1 MYQRLLQKLFP
12 KKFHKHWNILRKSKN
27 SNLDEDL
34 KFLTNS
40 FIGSKSYKF
49 VSNFSN
55 TMETKNKFGKNII
68 ASFLFDVFV
77 VAYCFS
83 FCIGF

>member
-1 MYQRLLQKLFP
+1 MYQRLLQKLHP

-49 VSNFSN
+49 VSNFWHILNIANYDELS
-55 TMETKNKFGKNII
+55 KNGLSKFGSTI
-68 ASFLFDVFV
+68 
-77 VAYCFS
+77 
-83 FCIGF
+83 